1 MRTYIYNIIVILYII
16 IIYILFFK
24 PKEVIKIRL
33 CLFSYFKQL
42 ISVELTLFRV
52 LLSI

>member
-1 MRTYIYNIIVILYII
+1 MRTYIYYSYII
-16 IIYILFFK
+16 YIFKIHILFFK

-33 CLFSYFKQL
+33 FLFSYFKQL
-42 ISVELTLFRV
+42 ISVELTSFRV